1 MKLGSILKQK
11 SQTTDTTTIE
21 IDDGNK
27 TIGIV
32 TISFCSGNQ
41 EVVNS
46 IESAVKRLI
55 NKKNGNDKN

>member
-1 MKLGSILKQK
+1 MLRIGSILKQK
-11 SQTTDTTTIE
+11 SHTTDTTTIE
-21 IDDGNK
+21 IDDGTK

-46 IESAVKRLI
+46 IESAVKRGI
-55 NKKNGNDKN
+55 NKLKTK